1 MEDQQKAKRG
11 LDERLKAY
19 PELAEK
25 VGEIVDELEQS
36 VAQGGSLD
44 EAEERVVPLVRKLG
58 VEVLSARAR
67 RIAAEVPAPSGVRV
81 RRHTKKK
88 SAG

>member
-1 MEDQQKAKRG
+1 MEKNEGEKRG

-25 VGEIVDELEQS
+25 FGEIIDELDQS

-44 EAEERVVPLVRKLG
+44 ETEERVVALVRQVGAEALAG
-58 VEVLSARAR
+58 RAR
-67 RIAAEVPAPSGVRV
+67 RIAANVPAPSGVRV
-81 RRHTKKK
+81 RRHAKKK
-88 SAG
+88 FAG